1 LQEALL
7 ESKVRGRQSAGR
19 NDTDGGGRIQSQ
31 SHRGIHHQRC
41 SEASGLLHTRPWNDH
56 RDDFIAAL
64 EVPEVAQVRQ
74 AATAAADAFKA
85 PVRELTDKLKEFR
98 NGLSLSMGVPIVDRL
113 TARI

>member
-1 LQEALL
+1 MEAAEFSRKAIAEYIINGARRLPDYYTL
-7 ESKVRGRQSAGR
+7 A
-19 NDTDGGGRIQSQ
+19 
-31 SHRGIHHQRC
+31 
-41 SEASGLLHTRPWNDH
+41 RPWNDH

-64 EVPEVAQVRQ
+64 EVPEVAQARQ